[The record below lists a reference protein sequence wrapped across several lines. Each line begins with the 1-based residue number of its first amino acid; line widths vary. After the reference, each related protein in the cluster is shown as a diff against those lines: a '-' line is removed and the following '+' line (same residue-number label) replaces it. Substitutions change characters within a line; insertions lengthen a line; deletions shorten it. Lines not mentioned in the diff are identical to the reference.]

1 MPGID
6 YSQRYRDYARFTP
19 AISEMYVRYVNAEKP
34 KREPPIPREEL
45 NFFNPNTSLFYL
57 PNALYSAG
65 QAAKSSGIAER
76 KDMVTG
82 RDRGPTTVL
91 GDSGGFQIQT
101 GAIKFEGDKTR
112 DRMMRWMEANCDWS
126 MILDFPTGGI
136 QIGNIDRHLERL
148 ESVTGFLQ
156 AIKKHDDGTVE
167 YLENLDKTP
176 LWETV
181 QSPDFGNKQALD
193 DLIIKNGQDV
203 TDKNVRLFY
212 ACMLQTMINN
222 DYFVA
227 NRVPGATKFL
237 NVVQGRDRHESK
249 NWYENVKHY
258 PFEGWSLASHHKE
271 NFEMSLGRILDMR
284 DDGLLTD
291 RDWMHFL
298 GVGKFQHGCVYTT
311 IQREVRKQVNENFT
325 ISYDVSSPFTLAA
338 YGKVFLGY
346 NLNKDSW
353 SIQGEKLD
361 GRNFLPTNTYMGK
374 LNEDDEHEVEMIGHE
389 MLGTGKGRVKYL
401 LDAHGDKIPLPPKGK
416 DADRP
421 FLDVLEEMFH
431 ERLDGVDGSRF
442 VRTQIGEQLKMGD
455 ICVNVDPKFTSTW
468 DVVTY
473 AMLMNHNV
481 QVHLEGVYESQ
492 DLYDKS
498 DPSLPCYDAEAKHQV
513 PDKLRELREVIK
525 EAFTIENHHDFLNKH
540 QSILTHL
547 ASDNASRGTLVLKD
561 FHYPD
566 IKVHNGVVKKKRIAD
581 KQAMTPKES
590 VPVDDGLFSW

>member
-6 YSQRYRDYARFTP
+6 FSKRYCDYARFTP

-45 NFFNPNTSLFYL
+45 NFFNPNSSLFYL
-57 PNALYSAG
+57 PCSLYSAG

-112 DRMMRWMEANCDWS
+112 ERMMRWMEANCDWS

-136 QIGNIDRHLERL
+136 QIGNIDQHLKRL
-148 ESVTGFLQ
+148 ESPLDP
-156 AIKKHDDGTVE
+156 AIVD
-167 YLENLDKTP
+167 
-176 LWETV
+176 
-181 QSPDFGNKQALD
+181 SGNKAALD
-193 DLIIKNGQDV
+193 ALMIKNGADV
-203 TDKNVRLFY
+203 NDIQKRLFY
-212 ACMLQTMINN
+212 ACMLQTIINN
-222 DYFVA
+222 DYFVQHRA
-227 NRVPGATKFL
+227 PGATKFL

-284 DDGLLTD
+284 DDGLLED

-311 IQREVRKQVNENFT
+311 IQRAVREQVNPNFT

-346 NLNKDSW
+346 NLNKNSW

-374 LNEDDEHEVEMIGHE
+374 INEDDEHEVEMIGHE
-389 MLGTGKGRVKYL
+389 MLGTGKGRIKYL
-401 LDAHGDKIPLPPKGK
+401 LDKNGNKIPLPPKGK

-431 ERLDGVDGSRF
+431 ERLDSVEGSRF

-498 DPSLPCYDAEAKHQV
+498 DPSLPCYDPETKNQV
-513 PDKLRELREVIK
+513 PDQLRQLREVIK
-525 EAFTIENHHDFLNKH
+525 EAFQVENHHDFLKDNR
-540 QSILTHL
+540 SILTHL
-547 ASDNASRGTLVLKD
+547 ASDNASRGTLVQVD
-561 FHYPD
+561 FEMPD
-566 IKVHNGVVKKKRIAD
+566 IKTHNNVVKQKRDLD
-581 KQAMTPKES
+581 KAISAES
-590 VPVDDGLFSW
+590 KPALTVVDNGLFA

>member
-19 AISEMYVRYVNAEKP
+19 AISEMYVRYVNAANP
-34 KREPPIPREEL
+34 KREPPIARDEL
-45 NFFNPNTSLFYL
+45 DFFNPNSSLFYL
-57 PNALYSAG
+57 PCGLYSAG
-65 QAAKSSGIAER
+65 QAAKSAGVIHR

-136 QIGNIDRHLERL
+136 QIGNIDEHLKRL
-148 ESVTGFLQ
+148 E
-156 AIKKHDDGTVE
+156 HD
-167 YLENLDKTP
+167 LDP
-176 LWETV
+176 LV
-181 QSPDFGNKQALD
+181 VDSGNKAALD
-193 DLIIKNGQDV
+193 VLITKNGGNINN
-203 TDKNVRLFY
+203 KNDRLYY

-222 DYFVA
+222 DYFVQH
-227 NRVPGATKFL
+227 RVPGATKFL
-237 NVVQGRDRHESK
+237 NVVQGRNESESK
-249 NWYENVKHY
+249 TWYDNVKHY

-271 NFEMSLGRILDMR
+271 NFAMSLGRIINMR
-284 DDGLLTD
+284 DDNLLAD

-298 GVGKFQHGCVYTT
+298 GVGKFQNGCVYTT
-311 IQREVRKQVNENFT
+311 IQRQVREQINPNFT

-361 GRNFLPTNTYMGK
+361 GRNYLPTNKY
-374 LNEDDEHEVEMIGHE
+374 EDPDGNEMIGHE
-389 MLGTGKGRVKYL
+389 MISTGKDRIKYL
-401 LDAHGDKIPLPPKGK
+401 LDEAGERIELPNKGP
-416 DADRP
+416 DADQP
-421 FLDVLEEMFH
+421 FLEVLEKMFH
-431 ERLDGVDGSRF
+431 ERLDGVEGSRF
-442 VRTQIGEQLKMGD
+442 VHTEIGKQLKMGD

-492 DLYDKS
+492 DLYDKG
-498 DPSLPCYDAEAKHQV
+498 DVEHVPSELLQIKDVIEETFRSETPHDV
-513 PDKLRELREVIK
+513 ILRNRKV
-525 EAFTIENHHDFLNKH
+525 LNY
-540 QSILTHL
+540 L
-547 ASDNASRGTLVLKD
+547 ASDNAERGVLDLQLFDVANQKEHVNVLKA
-561 FHYPD
+561 
-566 IKVHNGVVKKKRIAD
+566 KKLAD
-581 KQAMTPKES
+581 EPHFKENKAAPKL
-590 VPVDDGLFSW
+590 VMDLFS

>member
-6 YSQRYRDYARFTP
+6 YSKRYRDYARFTP
-19 AISEMYVRYVNAEKP
+19 AISEMYVRYVNAENP

-45 NFFNPNTSLFYL
+45 NFFNPKSSLFYL
-57 PNALYSAG
+57 PCSLYSAG
-65 QAAKSSGIAER
+65 QAAKSSGLVER

-112 DRMMRWMEANCDWS
+112 ERMMRWMEANCDWS

-136 QIGNIDRHLERL
+136 QIGNIDQHLKRL
-148 ESVTGFLQ
+148 ESDQWLR
-156 AIKKHDDGTVE
+156 DDNGNIV
-167 YLENLDKTP
+167 LDKDGNNTP
-176 LWETV
+176 NPL
-181 QSPDFGNKQALD
+181 PDWGNKQALD
-193 DLIIKNGQDV
+193 DLIIKNGKDPR
-203 TDKNVRLFY
+203 DKNVRLFY
-212 ACMLQTMINN
+212 ACMLQTIINN

-237 NVVQGRDRHESK
+237 NVVQGRNPSESK

-271 NFEMSLGRILDMR
+271 NFEMALGRILDMR
-284 DDGLLTD
+284 EDNLLAD

-311 IQREVRKQVNENFT
+311 IQRKIRESINPNFT

-346 NLNKDSW
+346 NLNKESW

-374 LNEDDEHEVEMIGHE
+374 INEDDEHEVEMIGHE

-401 LDAHGDKIPLPPKGK
+401 LDDNGNKIPLPPKGK

-431 ERLDGVDGSRF
+431 ERLDSVEGSRF

-492 DLYDKS
+492 DLYDEG
-498 DPSLPCYDAEAKHQV
+498 DPAKV
-513 PDKLRELREVIK
+513 PTQLLELKGVVE
-525 EAFTIENHHDFLNKH
+525 EAFEVENYYDYLEKNRKILNY
-540 QSILTHL
+540 L
-547 ASDNASRGTLVLKD
+547 ASDNAERGTQVLVD
-561 FHYPD
+561 FEMPD
-566 IKVHNGVVKKKRIAD
+566 IKVHNNLVKAKRNLDKDELAD
-581 KQAMTPKES
+581 AKPQPEL
-590 VPVDDGLFSW
+590 VQNGLFDW

>member
-6 YSQRYRDYARFTP
+6 YSKRYRDYARFTP
-19 AISEMYVRYVNAEKP
+19 AISEMYVRYVNAENP

-45 NFFNPNTSLFYL
+45 NFFNPSTNLFYL
-57 PNALYSAG
+57 PCSLYSAG

-112 DRMMRWMEANCDWS
+112 ERMMRWMEANCDWS

-148 ESVTGFLQ
+148 ESTTGYIQ
-156 AIKKHDDGTVE
+156 AIEIVDKKVKKLWNPDGT
-167 YLENLDKTP
+167 P
-176 LWETV
+176 QWETV

-193 DLIIKNGQDV
+193 DLIIRNGKDSQ
-203 TDKNVRLFY
+203 DKNVRLFY

-222 DYFVA
+222 DYFVQH
-227 NRVPGATKFL
+227 RVPGATKFL

-249 NWYENVKHY
+249 NWYDNVKHY

-284 DDGLLTD
+284 DDGLLQD

-311 IQREVRKQVNENFT
+311 IQRLVREQVNPNFT

-346 NLNKDSW
+346 NLNKNSW

-361 GRNFLPTNTYMGK
+361 GRNFLPTNIY
-374 LNEDDEHEVEMIGHE
+374 EDDDGVEQIGHE
-389 MLGTGKGRVKYL
+389 MLGTGKGRIKYL
-401 LDAHGDKIPLPPKGK
+401 LDDNGNKIPLPAKGP
-416 DADRP
+416 DADKP
-421 FLDVLEEMFH
+421 FLEVLEQMFH
-431 ERLDGVDGSRF
+431 ERLDGVEGSRF
-442 VRTQIGEQLKMGD
+442 VRTQIGEQLTMGD

-498 DPSLPCYDAEAKHQV
+498 DPDMEDVYDPEAKHQV
-513 PDKLRELREVIK
+513 PDKLRELRGVIK
-525 EAFTIENHHDFLNKH
+525 EAFQVENKYDFLEKH
-540 QSILTHL
+540 RSILTHL
-547 ASDNASRGTLVLKD
+547 ASDNASRGTQVLVD
-561 FHYPD
+561 FDMPD
-566 IKVHNGVVKKKRIAD
+566 IKDHNTVVKQKRDYD
-581 KQAMTPKES
+581 KAISAEAKPELKM
-590 VPVDDGLFSW
+590 VNDGLFG

>member
-6 YSQRYRDYARFTP
+6 YSKRYRDYARFTP
-19 AISEMYVRYVNAEKP
+19 AISEMYVRYVNAESP

-45 NFFNPNTSLFYL
+45 NFFNPNSSLFYL
-57 PNALYSAG
+57 PSALYSAG

-112 DRMMRWMEANCDWS
+112 ERMMRWMEANCDWS

-136 QIGNIDRHLERL
+136 QIGNIDQHLARL
-148 ESVTGFLQ
+148 ESPL
-156 AIKKHDDGTVE
+156 DP
-167 YLENLDKTP
+167 NLVD
-176 LWETV
+176 
-181 QSPDFGNKQALD
+181 SGNKQALD
-193 DLIIKNGQDV
+193 DLITKNGG
-203 TDKNVRLFY
+203 NVNNPNDRLFY
-212 ACMLQTMINN
+212 ACMLQTLINN
-222 DYFVA
+222 DYFVKH
-227 NRVPGATKFL
+227 RVPGATKFL
-237 NVVQGRDRHESK
+237 NVVQGRNATESK
-249 NWYENVKHY
+249 IWYENVKHY

-271 NFEMSLGRILDMR
+271 NFEMSLGRIINMR
-284 DDGLLTD
+284 DDNVLAD

-311 IQREVRKQVNENFT
+311 IQRQVREQINPNFT

-361 GRNFLPTNTYMGK
+361 GRNYLPTNTYI
-374 LNEDDEHEVEMIGHE
+374 DDEGVEQIGHE
-389 MLGTGKGRVKYL
+389 MLGTGKGRIKYL
-401 LDAHGDKIPLPPKGK
+401 LDENGDKIPLPTKGK

-492 DLYDKS
+492 DLYDKG
-498 DPSLPCYDAEAKHQV
+498 DPAAV
-513 PDKLRELREVIK
+513 PQQLLEIKSVVEEVFRS
-525 EAFTIENHHDFLNKH
+525 ETPMDVIERNRKVLNY
-540 QSILTHL
+540 L
-547 ASDNASRGTLVLKD
+547 ASDNAERGVLDLQLFEVANQKD
-561 FHYPD
+561 HVN
-566 IKVHNGVVKKKRIAD
+566 ILKAKKEAEAPHMAENKPALNV
-581 KQAMTPKES
+581 ATE
-590 VPVDDGLFSW
+590 LFDF

>member
-6 YSQRYRDYARFTP
+6 YSKRYRDYARFTP
-19 AISEMYVRYVNAEKP
+19 AISEMYVRYVNAENP

-45 NFFNPNTSLFYL
+45 NFFNPNSSLFYL
-57 PNALYSAG
+57 PSALYSAG

-82 RDRGPTTVL
+82 RDRGSTTVL

-112 DRMMRWMEANCDWS
+112 ERMMRWMEANCDWS

-136 QIGNIDRHLERL
+136 QIGNIDQHLARL
-148 ESVTGFLQ
+148 ESP
-156 AIKKHDDGTVE
+156 
-167 YLENLDKTP
+167 LDP
-176 LWETV
+176 NIV
-181 QSPDFGNKQALD
+181 DSGNKEALD
-193 DLIIKNGQDV
+193 ALIIKNGGNV
-203 TDKNVRLFY
+203 NNKNDRLFY
-212 ACMLQTMINN
+212 ACMLQTLINN
-222 DYFVA
+222 DYFVK

-237 NVVQGRDRHESK
+237 NVVQGRNASESK
-249 NWYENVKHY
+249 IWYENVKHY

-271 NFEMSLGRILDMR
+271 NFEMSLGRIINMR
-284 DDGLLTD
+284 DDGVLQD

-311 IQREVRKQVNENFT
+311 IQRQVREQINPNFT

-361 GRNFLPTNTYMGK
+361 GRNYLPTNTYI
-374 LNEDDEHEVEMIGHE
+374 DDEGVEQIGYEMIS
-389 MLGTGKGRVKYL
+389 TGKDRIKYL
-401 LDAHGDKIPLPPKGK
+401 LDDNGNKIPLPPKGK

-431 ERLDGVDGSRF
+431 ERLDGVEGSRF

-492 DLYDKS
+492 DLYDKG
-498 DPSLPCYDAEAKHQV
+498 DPSAV
-513 PDKLRELREVIK
+513 PQQLLEIKSVVEEVFSS
-525 EAFTIENHHDFLNKH
+525 ETPMSVIERNRKVLNY
-540 QSILTHL
+540 L
-547 ASDNASRGTLVLKD
+547 ASDNAERGVLDLQLFEVANQKD
-561 FHYPD
+561 HVNAL
-566 IKVHNGVVKKKRIAD
+566 KAKKEAEAPHLAENK
-581 KQAMTPKES
+581 PKLQI
-590 VPVDDGLFSW
+590 VNNGLFA

>member
-6 YSQRYRDYARFTP
+6 YSKRYRDYARFTP

-45 NFFNPNTSLFYL
+45 NFFNPNSSLFYL
-57 PNALYSAG
+57 PCSLYSAG
-65 QAAKSSGIAER
+65 QAAKSTGIAER

-112 DRMMRWMEANCDWS
+112 ERMMRWMEANCDWS

-136 QIGNIDRHLERL
+136 QIGNIDQHLKRL
-148 ESVTGFLQ
+148 ESP
-156 AIKKHDDGTVE
+156 
-167 YLENLDKTP
+167 LDP
-176 LWETV
+176 EIV
-181 QSPDFGNKQALD
+181 DSGNKAALD
-193 DLIIKNGQDV
+193 ALMIKNGADV
-203 TDKNVRLFY
+203 NDIQKRLFY

-222 DYFVA
+222 DYFVQHRA
-227 NRVPGATKFL
+227 PGATKFL

-284 DDGLLTD
+284 DDNLLAD

-311 IQREVRKQVNENFT
+311 IQRLVREQVNPNFT

-346 NLNKDSW
+346 NLNKSSW

-374 LNEDDEHEVEMIGHE
+374 INEDDEHEVEMIGHE
-389 MLGTGKGRVKYL
+389 MLGTGKGRIKYL
-401 LDAHGDKIPLPPKGK
+401 LDAQGNKIPLPTKGK

-431 ERLDGVDGSRF
+431 ERLDSVEGSRF
-442 VRTQIGEQLKMGD
+442 VRSQIGEQLKMGD

-498 DPSLPCYDAEAKHQV
+498 DPSLPCYDPEAKHQV
-513 PDKLRELREVIK
+513 PDQLRELREVIK
-525 EAFTIENHHDFLNKH
+525 EAFQVENHYDFLNKNN
-540 QSILTHL
+540 SILTHL
-547 ASDNASRGTLVLKD
+547 ASDNASRGTLVQVD
-561 FHYPD
+561 FDMPD
-566 IKVHNGVVKKKRIAD
+566 IKTHNNVVKQKRDLD
-581 KQAMTPKES
+581 KSHSAEAKPALQVVNS
-590 VPVDDGLFSW
+590 GLFA

>member
-1 MPGID
+1 MPGKN
-6 YSQRYRDYARFTP
+6 YEKEYRDYARFTP
-19 AISEMYVRYVNAEKP
+19 AISEMYVRYVNAENP

-45 NFFNPNTSLFYL
+45 NFFNPKSSLFYL
-57 PNALYSAG
+57 PCSLYSAG
-65 QAAKSSGIAER
+65 QAAKSAGIAER

-112 DRMMRWMEANCDWS
+112 ERMMRWMEANCDWS

-148 ESVTGFLQ
+148 ESTTGFLQ
-156 AIKKHDDGTVE
+156 AIDADKKKIFNPDGTPV
-167 YLENLDKTP
+167 
-176 LWETV
+176 WETV
-181 QSPDFGNKQALD
+181 QSPDYGNKAALD
-193 DLIIKNGQDV
+193 ALIIKNGADV
-203 TDKNVRLFY
+203 NDVNVRLFY

-222 DYFVA
+222 DYFVQHRA
-227 NRVPGATKFL
+227 PGATKFL
-237 NVVQGRDRHESK
+237 NVIQGRNPSESK

-271 NFEMSLGRILDMR
+271 NFEMTLGRILDMR
-284 DDGLLTD
+284 DDNLLQD
-291 RDWMHFL
+291 KDWMHFL
-298 GVGKFQHGCVYTT
+298 GVGKFQHGCAYTT
-311 IQREVRKQVNENFT
+311 IQRAVRKQINPNFT

-361 GRNFLPTNTYMGK
+361 GRNFLPTNTYMSK
-374 LNEDDEHEVEMIGHE
+374 VNEDDEHEVEMIGHE
-389 MLGTGKGRVKYL
+389 MLGTGKGRIKYL
-401 LDAHGDKIPLPPKGK
+401 LDAHGERIPLPTKGK

-442 VRTQIGEQLKMGD
+442 VRTQIGEELKMGD

-492 DLYDKS
+492 RLFDEGN
-498 DPSLPCYDAEAKHQV
+498 PAKV
-513 PDKLRELREVIK
+513 PTQLLELRDVIN
-525 EAFTIENHHDFLNKH
+525 EAFEVENRYDFFDKH
-540 QSILTHL
+540 RSILTCL
-547 ASDNASRGTLVLKD
+547 ASDNASRGTQVLVD
-561 FHYPD
+561 FDMPD
-566 IKVHNGVVKKKRIAD
+566 IKSHNTVIKQKRDLD
-581 KQAMTPKES
+581 KAHSAESKPVLTP
-590 VPVDDGLFSW
+590 VNDGLFA